1 MMERHTFEIARIYVP
16 VKRAKTL
23 DPAKV
28 DALAE
33 DMLERGQTTPISVR
47 ADRKDGADRYVLVEG
62 LHRLEALKAL
72 GETTVVGFLVQARI
86 RRGGRHET
94 GTDSTIP
101 AASPPN
107 ENSCGMRNS
116 RASVMAIPTARSAP
130 SRCSW

>member
-1 MMERHTFEIARIYVP
+1 MLKHHTLEIAKVYVP

-86 RRGGRHET
+86 R
-94 GTDSTIP
+94 
-101 AASPPN
+101 
-107 ENSCGMRNS
+107 
-116 RASVMAIPTARSAP
+116 
-130 SRCSW
+130 